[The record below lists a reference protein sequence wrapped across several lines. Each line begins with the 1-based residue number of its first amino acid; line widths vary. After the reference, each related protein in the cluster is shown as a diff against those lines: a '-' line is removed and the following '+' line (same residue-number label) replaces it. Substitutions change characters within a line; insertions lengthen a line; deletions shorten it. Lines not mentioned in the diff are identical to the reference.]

1 MNLFGR
7 QKDNMTQDNDKNHDK
22 HNGGAGR
29 GQKKEVDL
37 FPAVV
42 DRKPIPGMEM
52 SNPRQFSSKGQGPQI
67 YVYTPMSFDEAL
79 DIVESLRSRAST
91 TLCLEKMRKVD
102 ASRLVDFVSGASA
115 AIDGDFH
122 KLNEH
127 VYVFCPSNVRLVT
140 SGMEKPGNKSVTAG
154 PLDFLYPDRAG
165 GGERT
170 SFEGLWP
177 K

>member
-1 MNLFGR
+1 MTE
-7 QKDNMTQDNDKNHDK
+7 DNNEKKHDK

-29 GQKKEVDL
+29 SQKKEVDL

-42 DRKPIPGMEM
+42 DRKPIPGVEM
-52 SNPRQFSSKGQGPQI
+52 SSPRHVSNHGQGPRI
-67 YVYTPMSFDEAL
+67 SVFTPMSFEEAL

-91 TLCLEKMRKVD
+91 TLCLEKMRTVD
-102 ASRLVDFVSGASA
+102 ANRLVDFVSGASA

-140 SGMEKPGNKSVTAG
+140 SGADKSGSKAASAG

-165 GGERT
+165 GPERT

>member
-1 MNLFGR
+1 
-7 QKDNMTQDNDKNHDK
+7 MTQDNNDKNHDRT
-22 HNGGAGR
+22 NGGAGR

-37 FPAVV
+37 FPAVI

-52 SNPRQFSSKGQGPQI
+52 STQRQFSSKGQGPQI
-67 YVYTPMSFDEAL
+67 SVFTPMSFDEAL
-79 DIVESLRSRAST
+79 DIVEALRSRAST

-102 ASRLVDFVSGASA
+102 ATRLVDFVSGASA

-122 KLNEH
+122 KLNDH

-140 SGMEKPGNKSVTAG
+140 SGMEKPGAKATTTSG
-154 PLDFLYPDRAG
+154 PLDFLYPDRSG
-165 GGERT
+165 GVERT
-170 SFEGLWP
+170 TFEGLWP